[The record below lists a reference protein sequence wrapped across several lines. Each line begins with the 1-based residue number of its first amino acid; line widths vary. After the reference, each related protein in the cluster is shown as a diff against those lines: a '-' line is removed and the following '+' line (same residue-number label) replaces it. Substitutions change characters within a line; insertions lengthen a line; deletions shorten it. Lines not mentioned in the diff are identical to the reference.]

1 MQLASDE
8 LGFKSGFKNFI
19 FKLYITLP
27 FQRWLKY
34 IIGPYQPM
42 YMHSGFYVG
51 QTYCFL
57 NVDNLYCCFFYFRII
72 VHS

>member
-34 IIGPYQPM
+34 IIGP
-42 YMHSGFYVG
+42 
-51 QTYCFL
+51 
-57 NVDNLYCCFFYFRII
+57 
-72 VHS
+72 